1 MRTLRLFV
9 QAALIL
15 VAVCATQVFAQAP
28 QRPQNTG
35 VFQGVQAPLSPALR
49 YLASDAAK
57 QALLR
62 SPNPAAPALLKWFH
76 PEAVAQYPQEPFFKR
91 GPVASVRPGVHQD
104 TVSVTGCGTGSGTV
118 MNLEPQTNAVGQYG
132 PMVDFLLSALGSGK
146 DLVAEY
152 GEDLRWESGT
162 FDSLSAMYV
171 HRDPTVSCYGGT
183 DFEMGNPPIADPFNT
198 GETIVGG
205 LGARLLADPG
215 TSTRPA
221 QFIMADLRFDYITS
235 GIGLRR
241 IPATNL
247 ESTTT
252 CPAGTLTLSQEA
264 TCAGSTGIIVDAS
277 EDNMADTPALG
288 QDPRTSGTGAGDIYI
303 VSPSIRDLR
312 TVVLLTACKGAF
324 ATASDCSSPVLLN
337 GSLDGGMPSVAVV
350 GGGPNAGAIVISY
363 VTDAGF
369 YYVSCTPAGAPNPPV
384 CSNSSLIYSDTNLYY
399 ALTNNP
405 GFIPPTWPVL
415 AARTDTG
422 GQTLFLVWSN
432 CKLAPGGL
440 YGCPQSQIVM
450 ATTTAVTSPTWT
462 YRHISGASGQH
473 YMPSISFDSGQDI
486 INVGYYSS
494 GSDLYKNRVLMALN
508 QFAPGSVTP
517 ESTIFL
523 TGDYDSVQGDGTDG
537 HPYYDYTVGD
547 YVGLASHGGS
557 ASGSSRLYMG
567 FTNNTRWGIY
577 SGIGNSQADNN
588 VSRATY

>member
-1 MRTLRLFV
+1 MRSSKLFI
-9 QAALIL
+9 QAVLL
-15 VAVCATQVFAQAP
+15 LLAVCATQVFAQAP
-28 QRPQNTG
+28 QRPPNTG

-49 YLASDAAK
+49 YLASDAGK
-57 QALLR
+57 QVLLHT
-62 SPNPAAPALLKWFH
+62 PNPGAPALLKWFH
-76 PEAVAQYPQEPFFKR
+76 PEALGQYPQKPLLKLR
-91 GPVASVRPGVHQD
+91 PASSVHPDVHQN
-104 TVSVTGCGTGSGTV
+104 TVVVTGCGTGSGTI

-152 GEDLRWESGT
+152 GEDLRWEYGT
-162 FDSLSAMYV
+162 FDSYSAMYV
-171 HRDPTVSCYGGT
+171 HRDPTQSCYGGT
-183 DFEMGNPPIADPFNT
+183 DFEMGNPPIADPFNS
-198 GETIVGG
+198 GEMIQGG

-215 TSTRPA
+215 TGSRPA
-221 QFIMADLRFDYITS
+221 QFILADLRFDYITS
-235 GIGLRR
+235 GVGLRR

-252 CPAGTLTLSQEA
+252 CPAGTLTSTQEA
-264 TCAGSTGIIVDAS
+264 TCAGSTAIIVDAS

-337 GSLDGGMPSVAVV
+337 GSLNGGLPSVAVV
-350 GGGPNAGAIVISY
+350 GGGPNAGTIAISF
-363 VTDAGF
+363 VTDSGF
-369 YYVSCTPAGAPNPPV
+369 EYVSCTPAGAPNPPV
-384 CSNSSLIYSDTNLYY
+384 CSNASLIYYDANLYY
-399 ALTNNP
+399 YLTNNP
-405 GFIPPTWPVL
+405 GFAPTTWPVL

-432 CKLAPGGL
+432 CKLAPAGL
-440 YGCPQSQIVM
+440 FGCPQSQIVM
-450 ATTTAVTSPTWT
+450 ATATAVTSPTWT

-508 QFAPGSVTP
+508 QFAPGTVTP
-517 ESTIFL
+517 ESTIFM
-523 TGDYDSVQGDGTDG
+523 TGDYDSVQGDGTG
-537 HPYYDYTVGD
+537 YPGYYDYSVGD
-547 YVGLASHGGS
+547 YVGLAAHGGS

-588 VSRATY
+588 VSRVTY

>member
-1 MRTLRLFV
+1 MYARHKFSPKPLNARK
-9 QAALIL
+9 
-15 VAVCATQVFAQAP
+15 TQESF
-28 QRPQNTG
+28 RD
-35 VFQGVQAPLSPALR
+35 VQAPLSPALR

-252 CPAGTLTLSQEA
+252 CPGGHAHFK
-264 TCAGSTGIIVDAS
+264 
-277 EDNMADTPALG
+277 
-288 QDPRTSGTGAGDIYI
+288 SGGN
-303 VSPSIRDLR
+303 LR
-312 TVVLLTACKGAF
+312 R
-324 ATASDCSSPVLLN
+324 
-337 GSLDGGMPSVAVV
+337 LDW
-350 GGGPNAGAIVISY
+350 N
-363 VTDAGF
+363 
-369 YYVSCTPAGAPNPPV
+369 
-384 CSNSSLIYSDTNLYY
+384 
-399 ALTNNP
+399 
-405 GFIPPTWPVL
+405 
-415 AARTDTG
+415 
-422 GQTLFLVWSN
+422 
-432 CKLAPGGL
+432 
-440 YGCPQSQIVM
+440 
-450 ATTTAVTSPTWT
+450 
-462 YRHISGASGQH
+462 YRRRQ
-473 YMPSISFDSGQDI
+473 
-486 INVGYYSS
+486 
-494 GSDLYKNRVLMALN
+494 
-508 QFAPGSVTP
+508 
-517 ESTIFL
+517 
-523 TGDYDSVQGDGTDG
+523 
-537 HPYYDYTVGD
+537 
-547 YVGLASHGGS
+547 
-557 ASGSSRLYMG
+557 
-567 FTNNTRWGIY
+567 
-577 SGIGNSQADNN
+577 
-588 VSRATY
+588 